1 MSSLPPRPKPWE
13 TKSAAAATSNPAA
26 ISTSPPPVPITTTA
40 EDIGS
45 SSVAPRLPDRPTG
58 LADNS
63 LVSSGYGS
71 RYGSTMNSYGGGYG
85 GMGSMGSYGGY
96 GGGGYGGYGGMGGGY
111 SSYSSPYSRFGG
123 GYGGGMG
130 GYGGYGGM
138 GGYGVGGMG
147 GPGEYPSLTGA
158 MQQQTAPAFAV
169 IESIVTAF
177 TSLAQLVE
185 STYMATHSSFFAMV
199 GVADQLGSLKT
210 YLGQVLGVFSIMRL
224 GRRILNWLRGK
235 KSGPEKGWANEW
247 SRGIGP
253 NGAEAPRPSA
263 KPLLLFLLSA
273 IGLPYLMSRLVKLLI
288 ASQQQQAGAID
299 ASGQVDP
306 TKLTFARA
314 RWDFKSTEEWELALQ
329 PDEIVAVLERR
340 EGEKP
345 GESGWW
351 RGRTRDGRQGWFPGN
366 YVEVIKKRE
375 DAPQIPGPMQG
386 MQGMPMQG
394 QGMGMGMGMS
404 GMSNMGMSNMGMGMG
419 MGMGMQNG
427 NPMAMPMV

>member
-1 MSSLPPRPKPWE
+1 
-13 TKSAAAATSNPAA
+13 
-26 ISTSPPPVPITTTA
+26 
-40 EDIGS
+40 
-45 SSVAPRLPDRPTG
+45 
-58 LADNS
+58 
-63 LVSSGYGS
+63 
-71 RYGSTMNSYGGGYG
+71 
-85 GMGSMGSYGGY
+85 MGSYGGY
-96 GGGGYGGYGGMGGGY
+96 GGGYGGYGGGMGGY

-123 GYGGGMG
+123 GYGGMG

-247 SRGIGP
+247 SRGLGP

-299 ASGQVDP
+299 ASGQIDP

-314 RWDFKSTEEWELALQ
+314 RWEFKPNEEWELGLQ

-340 EGEKP
+340 EGEKE
-345 GESGWW
+345 GEAGWW

-366 YVEVIKKRE
+366 YVEVIKKRD
-375 DAPQIPGPMQG
+375 DAPAMPVPMQG
-386 MQGMPMQG
+386 MQGMQ
-394 QGMGMGMGMS
+394 GMS
-404 GMSNMGMSNMGMGMG
+404 GMQGMNGMNGMNGMTGMGMNSMGG
-419 MGMGMQNG
+419 MTGRPMG
-427 NPMAMPMV
+427 MPMV